1 MAPVWRG
8 SAVAAGS
15 SSIRLGFLTALSGV
29 YSKLGQSQLNGLS
42 LYLDQVQWKTGDRRI
57 EMIKEDEEASP
68 QIGLRKMRKLIEGDR
83 VDIVAG
89 LVSTHIAQAVRDYVH
104 QKRTPLIISNA
115 GANSLTRER
124 RSPYIFRSSFTNWQ
138 ISFPLGE
145 WLARRVG
152 KRVFVSA
159 ADYAAGREHA
169 EAFKASFLAA
179 GGHVV
184 GEVYPP
190 LANTDYGPF
199 LAEIARAKPDATYNF
214 YAGSDALR
222 FVKQYDEYGLKKEIR
237 LTGAGFLVE
246 EDILAGQGRSAL
258 GAVTTLHWAL
268 SLDNPANR
276 RFVADYQKR
285 FRVDPDVYAVMGFD
299 TARLMV
305 EALRAV
311 GGELADKERFGRALT
326 GIEFESPRGPFR
338 LDRDT
343 HNPVQTIYVREVQEV
358 GGKLTNRVVDRVG
371 LVRDPGK

>member
-1 MAPVWRG
+1 
-8 SAVAAGS
+8 
-15 SSIRLGFLTALSGV
+15 
-29 YSKLGQSQLNGLS
+29 
-42 LYLDQVQWKTGDRRI
+42 
-57 EMIKEDEEASP
+57 
-68 QIGLRKMRKLIEGDR
+68 
-83 VDIVAG
+83 
-89 LVSTHIAQAVRDYVH
+89 
-104 QKRTPLIISNA
+104 
-115 GANSLTRER
+115 
-124 RSPYIFRSSFTNWQ
+124 
-138 ISFPLGE
+138 
-145 WLARRVG
+145 VG